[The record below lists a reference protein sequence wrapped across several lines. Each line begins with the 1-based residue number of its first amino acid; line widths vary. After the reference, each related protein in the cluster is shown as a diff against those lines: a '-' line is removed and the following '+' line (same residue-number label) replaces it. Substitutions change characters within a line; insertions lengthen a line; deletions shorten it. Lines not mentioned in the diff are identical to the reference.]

1 MTYHPHN
8 SSTVLAQPLRV
19 ANGRSIAR
27 YWYQLVTWYMNLLWH
42 ITRTTGARIEFV
54 ARALR
59 FDNGQSI
66 ARYVYMSHIWKSNV
80 THMNE
85 SSRTTYSFAATY
97 RILVQ
102 ILRIAKMSHDI
113 ITHTTGAHIELFCAI
128 ASYRMDESWHII
140 HTLGA
145 THRVFAR
152 TLRIAN
158 GQ

>member
-97 RILVQ
+97 RIF
-102 ILRIAKMSHDI
+102 
-113 ITHTTGAHIELFCAI
+113 GANS
-128 ASYRMDESWHII
+128 SYCKNESWHH
-140 HTLGA
+140 HTHNRS
-145 THRVFAR
+145 THRVF
-152 TLRIAN
+152 LRKCIISHGWVMTHHTHTRSN
-158 GQ
+158 T